1 MKFSKIIM
9 NPPYSTNLHL
19 DILKVAMKHTAEL
32 VNLSPILRLQVPI
45 DPLNQ
50 EKWLDHVE
58 SIEAIP
64 VAQAQALFCRN
75 PTDLGIWH
83 VFPEKTFKRSW
94 TPFSLCGLNEPGLQ
108 ELYDRVSQHDS
119 FKNHVVVSKPLSG
132 YCICYGHM
140 CGLTDS
146 HDFVYHDNIA
156 PDGLT
161 YREHVKNQ
169 HKNDFPRTHFRFD
182 TWQEAE
188 NFRKYVKTDFFR
200 KIEKLTQPGLL
211 RIFEVLPYMP
221 TYEHEWTEKMLENYF
236 GGNYVN

>member
-19 DILKVAMKHTAEL
+19 DILKIAMKHSTEL

-64 VAQAQALFCRN
+64 AIQAQALFCRN

-83 VFPEKTFKRSW
+83 IFSEKTFERSW
-94 TPFSLCGLNEPGLQ
+94 TPFSLRGFRSQGLQ
-108 ELYDRVSQHDS
+108 ELYDRVSHHDN
-119 FKNHVVVSKPLSG
+119 FKNHIVVAQPLIG

-140 CGLTDS
+140 CGLTES
-146 HDFVYHDNIA
+146 HDFVYHDNIE

-182 TWQEAE
+182 TWQ
-188 NFRKYVKTDFFR
+188 
-200 KIEKLTQPGLL
+200 
-211 RIFEVLPYMP
+211 
-221 TYEHEWTEKMLENYF
+221 
-236 GGNYVN
+236 